1 MTRQWTP
8 NLGAHRFPIILPHHL
23 LEGPCFSTQILVD
36 TSKFLVKYGLFNH
49 AYIYICDMINYG
61 EIWTD
66 LAQDGALFVAIH
78 HFLYVT
84 PWSTAG
90 GRWSAATLM
99 SFLAMNEPKYQGISQ
114 TTCWR
119 ILSLLKTWMSIKLC
133 VYTWL
138 DFPPFNLHIIN
149 VYFNMCTHIPASTT
163 MC

>member
-1 MTRQWTP
+1 MWQD
-8 NLGAHRFPIILPHHL
+8 NGAQILELIDFPSFYLTTWIMCG

-36 TSKFLVKYGLFNH
+36 TLKFLVKYGLFNH
-49 AYIYICDMINYG
+49 AYIYDMINYG

-99 SFLAMNEPKYQGISQ
+99 SFLVMNEPKYQGISQ

-119 ILSLLKTWMSIKLC
+119 ILSLLKTWMSIKLY
-133 VYTWL
+133 VYIH
-138 DFPPFNLHIIN
+138 D
-149 VYFNMCTHIPASTT
+149 
-163 MC
+163 